1 MSYAAGEAMIE
12 TQVKAADGFG
22 LNNVSRGNYQI
33 LSNGKSD
40 HYAILRMGGEQEVNW
55 IAPTTYSASWM
66 TVIEV
71 WQRWIDDYKTAS
83 DLYTNVQSIVTRLL
97 TYKDLDDTSGI
108 ILDNHLSMGD
118 EPEEMYAKGG
128 GLSFLRM
135 KIYFAWQEQQTVVFA

>member
-1 MSYAAGEAMIE
+1 MSYADGEVLIEKQLLQTAGYGI
-12 TQVKAADGFG
+12 
-22 LNNVSRGNYQI
+22 NNVSRGNYNT
-33 LSNGKSD
+33 LSNGLSD

-55 IAPTTYSASWM
+55 ITPTTYSANWM

-71 WQRWIDDYKTAS
+71 WQRYVDDYKTIT
-83 DLYTNVQSIVTRLL
+83 DLYTNLQSIVTRLL
-97 TYKDLDDTSGI
+97 TYKDLDDTTGI

-128 GLSFLRM
+128 GISFLRM